1 MLGSLRTANRLTRR
15 EQWKYGDASGAAT
28 VWTQRDQIQAYQFLR
43 RRLVSALVTADANHP
58 TSPSRRLVLGTIIG
72 VAGTV
77 LIAAA
82 FGVIG
87 LLNPSGSA
95 DWRQGG
101 QVILEQE
108 TGARYVLGQDGLLH
122 PVLNYTSARLLA
134 GGNGDRTVTV
144 SSTTLRSASRGAM
157 LGIPGAPDSLPAA
170 GSLTD
175 SVFASCSRTQQDL
188 PANAP
193 ALSTVILGATAPEGR
208 PLGPG
213 RALLVAPP
221 GGAEFVVTAGHRFR
235 LVDRAAT
242 AALGYES
249 VAPVPVSTTWLDTVP
264 AGRDLGLVAVPAAGA
279 PGPVIGGTRT
289 LVGQVLSGGGFYLVR
304 PDGVEPVSETEARL
318 ALGDPANAGAYP
330 DGRPAVVQVSFAAL
344 DAAARSATGSTL
356 ADAGADYPHTV
367 PAVADPG
374 TDTVLCA
381 VGDGTD
387 SASIITADALPLPAG
402 AKAMRVDART
412 DGRVA
417 DEVYVPPGSGALVRE
432 RLGAGGPAGTT
443 YLITDAGM
451 KYPVPDSTAVAALG
465 YGGATARQVSGT
477 LLALLPTGPSLD
489 PVAARQVVQ
498 TDGGAR

>member
-1 MLGSLRTANRLTRR
+1 
-15 EQWKYGDASGAAT
+15 

-72 VAGTV
+72 VAGAV

-82 FGVIG
+82 FGVVG
-87 LLNPSGSA
+87 LINPSGAA

-101 QVILEQE
+101 QVIVEQE

-122 PVLNYTSARLLA
+122 PVLNYASARLLA
-134 GGNGDRTVTV
+134 GGNGDQTVTV
-144 SSTTLRSASRGAM
+144 SSKTLRSASRGAM
-157 LGIPGAPDSLPAA
+157 LGIPGAPDSLPPA

-175 SVFASCSRTQQDL
+175 TVFASCSQIQPDL

-193 ALSTVILGATAPEGR
+193 ARSTVILGAAAPNGR

-221 GGAEFVVTAGHRFR
+221 GGAEYVVTAGHRFR

-249 VAPVPVSTTWLDTVP
+249 VTPVPVSTSWLDTVP
-264 AGRDLGLVAVPAAGA
+264 AGRDLGLVDVPDAGA
-279 PGPVIGGTRT
+279 PGPDIGGTRT
-289 LVGQVLSGGGFYLVR
+289 LAGQVLSGGGFYLVR
-304 PDGVEPVSETEARL
+304 TDGVEPVSETEARL
-318 ALGDPANAGAYP
+318 ALGDPANAAAYP
-330 DGRPAVVQVSFAAL
+330 NDRPAVVRISFAAL
-344 DAAARSATGSTL
+344 GAAPRSATSSTL
-356 ADAGADYPHTV
+356 ADTAADYPHAV
-367 PAVADPG
+367 PSAADLG

-387 SASIITADALPLPAG
+387 TASIITANTLPLPRG
-402 AKAMRVDART
+402 AQAMRVDTRT

-417 DEVYVPPGSGALVRE
+417 DQVYVPPGSGTLVRV
-432 RLGAGGPAGTT
+432 RVGAGATTGTT

-451 KYPVPDSTAVAALG
+451 KYPVPNSTAVAALG